1 MTEKQGST
9 NHADKRKFRYLIFS
23 LAAVLLLSACSGKEY
38 ETYQLGENTGSSS
51 GAAGGISGPFGGAGS
66 GDVGSGSGKEVS
78 DDSSSG
84 GSGKESAG
92 SSEDEDSGK
101 SGSIFGRTKKKKAE
115 DGSSGG
121 SGDGGGS
128 GGSSGGSDDSG
139 AGSPEDGGLFPD
151 DVFVV
156 NEGPNTAYQLTD
168 EDIQKMNNNQAVIVR
183 SNNGY
188 VSTLVGR
195 YYDKKIT
202 VRPNDIQTF
211 EEAINSLNGL
221 ATMLGFRKGTEFFAT
236 YGSQDK
242 EGYTYLTYQQ
252 RYGDITVQ
260 NATMHIV
267 IDPEGYPCAVSC
279 SFAPELG
286 FGSGSVSMTPDQ
298 AVSIVRNFASQY
310 GYTNLHVYEEATV
323 RAAIP
328 VYTQI
333 HNCYVVF
340 TDNPEGVSGF
350 ETLRYY
356 KWFISMESDIEQP
369 ILMLLPSSTLTVS
382 QESSYYPTNEYFEN
396 LEPVTWRGEL
406 NLMND
411 GVKTVEITV
420 SYNKLDGKYYM
431 IDPVRKIAIAE
442 CFDFLYGSGLN
453 FLTNTANQWAERDL
467 AAMYNYEAAY
477 DAYAKI
483 GIKAPDGFETP
494 ILLLREFCDENRD
507 AVDNACYMAQFNGWF
522 TFCYSTINNYCYDLD
537 VIGHEYTHA
546 VTESCILGNNYMNDA
561 GAINEAYSDIM
572 GNLIEYMAGRTTDT
586 FWYNGENSNE
596 IARQMS
602 DPVQYKQPD
611 CVGGPF
617 YVPNVDYPIQNF
629 NDNGG
634 VHTNSGIIN
643 YAAYLMYT
651 SGLDYASM
659 FDIFY
664 TSMNILTPANS
675 FADVY
680 AALIYSCRS
689 NGYTRYENAI
699 NQAFERTGVLAKDRA
714 VQERMGSSRSG
725 YGSMYLNV
733 NGSSTHQYL
742 LVLYDA
748 YNTEE
753 PYAYFWPDRSG
764 TAFITVP
771 EGYYMMQLM
780 DLDLTTGNAAGYI
793 YTGYG
798 WGDQP
803 TQDSII
809 TVSSGHITNMEGFYG

>member
-1 MTEKQGST
+1 MTEKQSGT
-9 NHADKRKFRYLIFS
+9 NHADKRKFRYLFFF

-51 GAAGGISGPFGGAGS
+51 GAAGGISGPFGGAGPS
-66 GDVGSGSGKEVS
+66 GGGEDTGKA
-78 DDSSSG
+78 G
-84 GSGKESAG
+84 GSGAGGSGTKESAA
-92 SSEDEDSGK
+92 DSAGEEAEGG
-101 SGSIFGRTKKKKAE
+101 GSIFGRRKKEKTGDE
-115 DGSSGG
+115 DSGGSGTDSGDDGSSGT
-121 SGDGGGS
+121 SGD
-128 GGSSGGSDDSG
+128 DE
-139 AGSPEDGGLFPD
+139 APPEDGGLFPD

-156 NEGPNTAYQLTD
+156 EEAPNTARQLT
-168 EDIQKMNNNQAVIVR
+168 EADIQQMNNNQAVIIR

-202 VRPNDIQTF
+202 VRPNDMRSF
-211 EEAINSLNGL
+211 EEAINSLNGI
-221 ATMLGFRKGTEFFAT
+221 ATLLGLTEGTEFFAT

-252 RYGDITVQ
+252 RYGAITVE

-279 SFAPELG
+279 SFVPHQGIAGTSNSITPEE
-286 FGSGSVSMTPDQ
+286 
-298 AVSIVRNFASQY
+298 AISIVRSFVAQY
-310 GYTNLHVYEEATV
+310 GFTNLPVYAEATV

-340 TDNPEGVSGF
+340 TDNPEGMSGF
-350 ETLRYY
+350 ENLRYC
-356 KWFISMESDIEQP
+356 KWFVSMDPDAEQK
-369 ILMLLPSSTLTVS
+369 ILMMLPTSTLTVS
-382 QESSYYPTNEYFEN
+382 QETSYYPTDEYFEN
-396 LEPVTWRGEL
+396 LEPVKWSGQVD
-406 NLMND
+406 LMNE
-411 GVKTVEITV
+411 GVRNIEITV

-431 IDPVRKIAIAE
+431 IDPARKIAVADCYE
-442 CFDFLYGSGLN
+442 FLYGSGLE
-453 FLTNTANQWAERDL
+453 FLSSPSNTWEERDI

-483 GIKAPDGFETP
+483 NIKAPDGFETP
-494 ILLLREFCDENRD
+494 ILLLREFCNENRQPEN
-507 AVDNACYMAQFNGWF
+507 NACYMAQFNGWF

-572 GNLIEYMAGRTTDT
+572 GNLIEYMAGRTTDK

-651 SGLDYASM
+651 AGLDYASM

-733 NGSSTHQYL
+733 SGSSTHQYL
-742 LVLYDA
+742 IVLYDA

-764 TAFITVP
+764 TAYITVP

-780 DLDLTTGNAAGYI
+780 DLDLTTGNVGGYI

-798 WGDQP
+798 WGEQP